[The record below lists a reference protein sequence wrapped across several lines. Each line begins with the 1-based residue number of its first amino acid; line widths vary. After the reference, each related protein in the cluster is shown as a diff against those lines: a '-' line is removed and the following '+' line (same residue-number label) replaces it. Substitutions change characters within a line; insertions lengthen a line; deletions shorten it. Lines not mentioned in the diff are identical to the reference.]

1 MSRAKYAG
9 FCKYNHVSTIE
20 AQARTETGRESG
32 TGTGTGR
39 EVVCVDTKAART
51 TDFSNDIDVFAA
63 VLLVV
68 LPQFLMKS
76 RHVRDLWETL
86 MSLWGYIFYTSN
98 PALYVSDTSAVD
110 PAVPSSSSSFS
121 SSSSSESVSADIALK
136 VNSSNS
142 NSSGSSSSSSK
153 ATGRFQIDFKAVKAA
168 AQDILLMPTTH
179 VLKVQ
184 LPSRRRGTRG
194 RILDPEQNLRLARLE
209 KRISR
214 SSADDGKGGSSEFRA
229 ELLQALP
236 DDVNS
241 VMDSN
246 QCKLEVTSHY
256 ITSHDMA

>member
-9 FCKYNHVSTIE
+9 FCKYNHVSSTE

-136 VNSSNS
+136 VINS
-142 NSSGSSSSSSK
+142 SSSSSSK